1 MLSQWGERE
10 MIALNI
16 RFQIA
21 ALCILIAMLVDY
33 GQNPHLKLLSNK
45 CFRTLIVTTIIYLGL
60 DITTV
65 CTIVNMDRLP
75 GWVNDVAH
83 FLFIVALIIC
93 FVLYY
98 AYSAVL
104 ANNQMRLDRKQL
116 VEGLIPIV
124 VSVPFFLTGDIK
136 YYYGADGIYSYGGL
150 VLPLYI
156 CALTYLILGLKMTFD
171 KKNAL
176 TGQQRKSI
184 RFGFTI
190 WLIALALQMI
200 KRTLL
205 VSGIGFIMLLLATY
219 FSFENQKENY
229 DAETKCFN
237 QNAFH
242 KMLTEYYGAGKK
254 MFLITVACENYD
266 RVGALL
272 GHEKGINAL
281 LYIKELV
288 LNYLGETVYR
298 SRDDSFSLF
307 MPVDIKE
314 DERSQRLD
322 RLAYALSQNNFK
334 EAELKCHIDVMDMH
348 ALIDKKDEVC
358 ELLNFMAEHSS
369 SEQSV
374 IQYLD
379 KEIIDKKRRCER
391 IEEILNDALENNK
404 FEMFYQPIY
413 WPKEKM
419 IKSAEALIRLG
430 VDPEL
435 GYISPEEF
443 IPIAEE
449 KGLIL
454 RIGDQVMEMVADMI
468 KRYHLEG
475 SQLEYIEVNLS
486 GLQIVL
492 PNIEKRLMNI
502 LERYEVSPS
511 FINLEITE
519 TATITSGNDLVRNMK
534 KLKEKGFSFS
544 MDDFGTGYSNLAQV
558 SHIQYDL
565 IKLDKSLIWP
575 AFEPNNT
582 KAVNLLDSVISML
595 QRLEIAIVAE
605 GVETKEMVEAL
616 STKGVEHLQGY
627 YFSKPVDKLSF
638 LKLLETPIS

>member
-1 MLSQWGERE
+1 MLRQVGERK

-45 CFRTLIVTTIIYLGL
+45 CFKILIVTTIIYLGL

-65 CTIVNMDRLP
+65 YTIINLDCIP

-83 FLFIVALIIC
+83 LLFIVALIIC
-93 FVLYY
+93 LFLYY
-98 AYSAVL
+98 SYIVVL

-116 VEGLIPIV
+116 VRGLAPIV
-124 VSVPFFLTGDIK
+124 VSLPFFLTGNIA
-136 YYYGADGIYSYGGL
+136 YYRGADGIYSYGSS
-150 VLPLYI
+150 VIPLYI
-156 CALTYLILGLKMTFD
+156 CGLSYLILGLGMTFD

-176 TGQQRKSI
+176 TEQQRKSI

-200 KRTLL
+200 RKTLL
-205 VSGIGFIMLLLATY
+205 ISGIGFTMLLLVTY

-229 DAETKCFN
+229 DVETKCFN

-242 KMLTEYYGAGKK
+242 KMLTEYYGVGRKLY
-254 MFLITVACENYD
+254 LINVVCENYD

-272 GHEKGINAL
+272 GHEKGISAL
-281 LYIKELV
+281 VYIKELV

-307 MPVDIKE
+307 MSGE
-314 DERSQRLD
+314 LQEEERKQKLERLE
-322 RLAYALSQNNFK
+322 YALTQNNFK
-334 EAELKCHIDVMDMH
+334 EAELKCHIDVMAIH
-348 ALIDKKDEVC
+348 SFIEKKDEVY
-358 ELLNFMAEHSS
+358 ELINFMAEHRSP
-369 SEQSV
+369 EQSI

-379 KEIIDKKRRCER
+379 KGIIDKKRRREK

-413 WPKEKM
+413 WPKEKK
-419 IKSAEALIRLG
+419 IKSAEALIRLPI
-430 VDPEL
+430 DPEL

-454 RIGDQVMEMVADMI
+454 RIGDKVIEMVADMI
-468 KRYHLEG
+468 KRYGLEA

-486 GLQIVL
+486 GIQIVA

-519 TATITSGNDLVRNMK
+519 TATISSGNALVTNMK

-558 SHIQYDL
+558 SSIQYDL

-575 AFEPNNT
+575 AFEPNNI

-595 QRLEIAIVAE
+595 QRMEIAIVAE

-616 STKGVEHLQGY
+616 SMKGVAHLQGY

-638 LKLLETPIS
+638 LKLLDTAI